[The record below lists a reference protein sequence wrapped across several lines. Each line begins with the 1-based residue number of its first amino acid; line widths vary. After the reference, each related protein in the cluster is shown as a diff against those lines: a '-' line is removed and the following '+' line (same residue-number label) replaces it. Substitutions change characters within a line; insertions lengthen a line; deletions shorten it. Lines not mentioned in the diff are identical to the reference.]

1 MPAPFFR
8 QLLPDLTPHARVVRH
23 IDNHY
28 HLEMV
33 AENSRQLVEYQVQSL
48 RLHHEAAVANIRGM
62 AEIAYRQ
69 DQTNSLLSTFMGGM
83 DRLND
88 SMNALNDGMNR
99 LHDSIDALNTT
110 ATATLDAIYIQTEV
124 LQKGF
129 EDIATRM
136 IEQQQVL
143 EGIADILRRP
153 YKTKALELL
162 NEADRAL
169 RTGMKASD
177 RDQVEEYK
185 DAARL
190 LRCVL
195 DNPIGNRNYV
205 AWFQTGW
212 LNWKFTNSLAEA
224 EEAFY
229 QAARLS
235 GPKADLYH
243 AYSLRHLAYMQDLQ
257 GRPPEAYENIC
268 KALRFTPNDHDTMYD
283 AARYAAK
290 TCRESEAVELLD
302 KCIDLQPQTII
313 TMFSEQDFVA

>member
-1 MPAPFFR
+1 MSAPFFR
-8 QLLPDLTPHARVVRH
+8 QLLPDLTRHARVVRH

-33 AENSRQLVEYQVQSL
+33 AENSRQLVEYQAESL
-48 RLHHEAAVANIRGM
+48 RLHHESAVANIRGM

-88 SMNALNDGMNR
+88 S
-99 LHDSIDALNTT
+99 IEALNTT
-110 ATATLDAIYIQTEV
+110 ATVTLDAIYTQTEV

-129 EDIATRM
+129 EDVATRM
-136 IEQQQVL
+136 IEQQHVL

-153 YKTKALELL
+153 YKMKALELL

-177 RDQVEEYK
+177 RDQQEEYK

-212 LNWKFTNSLAEA
+212 LNWKFKSSLAEA

-257 GRPPEAYENIC
+257 GRSPEAYENIC
-268 KALRFTPNDHDTMYD
+268 KALRFTPNDHDTVYD

-290 TCRESEAVELLD
+290 TGRESEALELLD
-302 KCIDLQPQTII
+302 KCIDLQPHTII